1 MEHFFFHFSR
11 VSDSNSDNNNI
22 TPFTTSCQVKLVL
35 NISKKFR
42 KQMKHFS
49 FKGKNYFETRT
60 MWKYISSCFTRSFY
74 ISFTNTHCD
83 IKEIFR
89 KRKRLSNQL

>member
-1 MEHFFFHFSR
+1 
-11 VSDSNSDNNNI
+11 
-22 TPFTTSCQVKLVL
+22 
-35 NISKKFR
+35 
-42 KQMKHFS
+42 MKHFS
-49 FKGKNYFETRT
+49 FKGKKYFETRT

-89 KRKRLSNQL
+89 KRKRLSNQS